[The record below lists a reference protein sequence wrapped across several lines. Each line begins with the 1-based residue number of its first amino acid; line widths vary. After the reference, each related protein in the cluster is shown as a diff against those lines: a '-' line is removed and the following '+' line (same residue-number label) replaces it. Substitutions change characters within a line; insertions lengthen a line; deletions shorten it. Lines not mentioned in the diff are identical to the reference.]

1 MDRKEIESAVNE
13 IFVREFE
20 LEAAEVAPR
29 SQLRE
34 DLQLD
39 SLDAVDMVV
48 ALEKRFKIRIPEE
61 QARAVKTVQ
70 DVYDFL
76 ERAIQAAAAAP
87 GGGGAPGK
95 A

>member
-13 IFVREFE
+13 IFIREFE
-20 LEAAEVAPR
+20 LEEAEVVPA

-76 ERAIQAAAAAP
+76 EKALAA
-87 GGGGAPGK
+87 
-95 A
+95 

>member
-1 MDRKEIESAVNE
+1 MDRKEIETAVNE

-20 LEAAEVAPR
+20 LEATEVAPQ

-48 ALEKRFKIRIPEE
+48 ALEKRFKIRIPED
-61 QARAVKTVQ
+61 QARAVRTVG

-76 ERAIQAAAAAP
+76 EKAMKGAAP
-87 GGGGAPGK
+87 A

>member
-1 MDRKEIESAVNE
+1 MAMAMERKEIESAVNE

-20 LEAAEVAPR
+20 LEERDVGAHA
-29 SQLRE
+29 QLRE

-48 ALEKRFKIRIPEE
+48 ALEKRFKIRIPED
-61 QARAVKTVQ
+61 QARAVKTVG

-76 ERAIQAAAAAP
+76 ERAIKAEPPAP
-87 GGGGAPGK
+87 A
-95 A
+95 